1 MFPSLQKLLELL
13 LPPERNHLRR
23 KMSLLFYSVT
33 ECIISAEIHVTAA
46 EYIDTDLN
54 NMIILRQYSRFLS
67 SIGA

>member
-1 MFPSLQKLLELL
+1 
-13 LPPERNHLRR
+13 
-23 KMSLLFYSVT
+23 MSLLFYSVT